1 MNTSTRIHRV
11 ALAADYVP
19 RLCGIATFTFDLRSA
34 LTAAFPQTDFV
45 VAAVNDTEEGYSY
58 PDEVRFEWSEPDVDS
73 YRRAADFINFSD
85 SDVVS
90 LQHEF
95 GIYGGT
101 AGSHVLSLVHDLR
114 RPVVTTLHTILT
126 DPTPAQRR
134 VMSELTGESAR
145 IVVMSEK
152 GIEILKDV
160 YGVPEAKVDVI
171 PHGIHDMPFVDPNF
185 YKDHFGVEGR
195 PMALTFGLLSRNKGI
210 ENVLLAMPEV
220 IGEFPDFV
228 YVVVGAT
235 HPAVVREE
243 GESYRRSLERTA
255 RELDLERNVI
265 FYNRFVEVEELKEF
279 IGAADI
285 YITPYL
291 AEDQITSGTL
301 AYCFGAGKAVIS
313 TPYWHAAE
321 LLAQERGILV
331 PFEDPPATA
340 EAILALLRDE
350 TRRHGMRKQA
360 YLLSRS
366 MVWSEVAKRY
376 MESFEAAKS
385 TRVHEVWNLLE
396 PWTLEERPLELPKI
410 RLDYLKRLT
419 DATGLLQ
426 HASYSVARFDEG
438 YTTDDNARA
447 LLLTVLLN
455 EAGYRDED
463 VRHMASTY
471 AAFLQYAFDD
481 RGFRN
486 FLGYDRAWRTAR
498 SDDAGGRALRAL
510 GACVGRSTWTN
521 LREWA
526 VALFDR
532 SLSGILDTS
541 SPRAWASAIIGLD
554 DYLTRLEGAR
564 RVDRVLADLTGRL
577 MDLFHENA
585 SDEWPW
591 FEDIVTYDNAVLP
604 HALIVAG
611 PRSGDTEML
620 ETGLRS
626 LRWLASVQTTDQGRF
641 RPIGTEGFYPRGAEP
656 ARFDQ
661 QPLEAQAMTSAC
673 LAAYRVTGDNEWFD
687 EAQRAFEW
695 FLGGNDLGAEVYD
708 ANSGGCHDGLHEDR
722 INLNQGGEATL
733 AFLQAL
739 VEMQQL
745 DRARAVTRPSSHPAQ
760 PGAATQH

>member
-1 MNTSTRIHRV
+1 MTTTTKIKRV
-11 ALAADYVP
+11 ALAADYLP
-19 RLCGIATFTFDLRSA
+19 RQCGIATFTNDLRTA
-34 LTAAFPQTDFV
+34 LAMAYPQTDFV
-45 VAAVNDTEEGYSY
+45 VAAVNDNDEGYSY
-58 PDEVRFEWSEPDVDS
+58 PDEVRFEWSEPDLDS
-73 YRRAADFINFSD
+73 YRRAADFINFSN
-85 SDVVS
+85 SDAVS

-95 GIYGGT
+95 GIYGGQ
-101 AGSHVLSLVHDLR
+101 AGSHVLSLVRDLR

-126 DPTPAQRR
+126 DPAPAQHR
-134 VMSELTGESAR
+134 VMTELAEESAR
-145 IVVMSEK
+145 LVVMSEK
-152 GIEILKDV
+152 GREILGDV
-160 YGVPEAKVDVI
+160 YNVPEDKIDLI

-210 ENVLLAMPEV
+210 ENVLQAMPAV
-220 IGEFPDFV
+220 IDEFPDFV
-228 YVVVGAT
+228 YIVVGAT
-235 HPAVVREE
+235 HPAVVRQE

-255 RELDLERNVI
+255 RDLDLERNVI
-265 FYNRFVEVEELKEF
+265 FYNRFVELEELKEF
-279 IGAADI
+279 IGASDI

-291 AEDQITSGTL
+291 TENQITSGTL

-321 LLAQERGILV
+321 LLADERGILV
-331 PFEDPPATA
+331 PFEDPAATSD
-340 EAILALLRDE
+340 AILALLRDE
-350 TRRHGMRKQA
+350 TKRHGMRKQA
-360 YLLSRS
+360 YLMSRS
-366 MVWSEVAKRY
+366 MVWNEVAQRY
-376 MESFEAAKS
+376 MESFEAAKR
-385 TRVHEVWNLLE
+385 TRVHAVSHPLE

-438 YTTDDNARA
+438 YATDDNSRA
-447 LLLTVLLN
+447 LLLTVLLD
-455 EAGYRDED
+455 EAGYGDDD

-471 AAFLQYAFDD
+471 AAFLQYAFDE
-481 RGFRN
+481 RGFRAV
-486 FLGYDRAWRTAR
+486 LGYDRAWRTAR
-498 SDDAGGRALRAL
+498 SDDAIGRVLRAV

-521 LREWA
+521 LQAWA

-532 SLSGILDTS
+532 SLPSVLDTS
-541 SPRAWASAIIGLD
+541 SPRAWASAIIGLN
-554 DYLTRLEGAR
+554 DYLTRLGGAR
-564 RVDRVLADLTGRL
+564 QVDRVLADLTGRL
-577 MDLFHENA
+577 VKLFHENA
-585 SDEWPW
+585 SDEWHW
-591 FEDIVTYDNAVLP
+591 FEDVVTYDNAVLP

-611 PRSGDTEML
+611 HRSGDTDVL

-626 LRWLASVQTTDQGRF
+626 LRWLASVQTADEGRF
-641 RPIGTEGFYPRGAEP
+641 RPIGTEGFYARGSEP

-673 LAAYRVTGDNEWFD
+673 LAAYRITGDNAWFD

-722 INLNQGGEATL
+722 INLNQGAESTL

-745 DRARAVTRPSSHPAQ
+745 ERTHAIEKSSSP
-760 PGAATQH
+760 TI